1 VVLGSGTSL
10 IGDPSGKKSER
21 ALNSL
26 KTIKQWAKSIEKQL
40 KNFFKNSNYRLVS
53 NHEWL
58 GKIGFLEFIRDIGKH
73 FPLGYMLDKES
84 VRSRIEAGISF
95 TEFTYMLLQAYD
107 FLTLYKKYNC
117 ELQIGGS
124 DQWGNITAGIDLI
137 RKIEQKEAFGLTIPL
152 VMKSDGS
159 KFGKTESGTIWL
171 DADKTSPYQFYQFW
185 INVDDKDVIRFIKY
199 FTFLPHQEILRLE
212 TEEVAKNPQNRVVQR
227 VLAQEMTRII
237 HGEKELKKAEEIT
250 KILFGGDIKSLSAKD
265 IENVFGN
272 MPSFVIENKKDID
285 LADLLVDAQIVES
298 KRQAKE
304 DIQNNAISVNGE
316 ILNNVE
322 SKLTAKN
329 KLFNKYIII
338 RKGKKN
344 HFLIRW
350 E

>member
-1 VVLGSGTSL
+1 
-10 IGDPSGKKSER
+10 
-21 ALNSL
+21 
-26 KTIKQWAKSIEKQL
+26 
-40 KNFFKNSNYRLVS
+40 
-53 NHEWL
+53 
-58 GKIGFLEFIRDIGKH
+58 LEFIRDIGKH
-73 FPLGYMLDKES
+73 FPLGYMLNKES
-84 VRSRIEAGISF
+84 VRSRIETGISF

-171 DADKTSPYQFYQFW
+171 DAEKTSPYQFYQFW

-212 TEEVAKNPQNRVVQR
+212 TEEVAKNPQNRVAQR

-250 KILFGGDIKSLSAKD
+250 KILFGGNIKSLSVKD

-272 MPSFVIENKKDID
+272 MPSFTIENKNDID
-285 LADLLVDAQIVES
+285 LADLLFDAQIVES

-316 ILNNVE
+316 ILNNIE
-322 SKLTAKN
+322 NKLTAKN

-344 HFLIRW
+344 HFLIKW